1 MDQDVV
7 VDWLGRRGG
16 AKKAAVEALD
26 AIGGVGSF
34 KDVSIELLEDGKDE
48 VDVAGTPDSSCRRRV
63 LPRVGR
69 LLRRP
74 ACLRPR
80 RSRAQRLSCCSGGGL
95 NLCSL
100 MSTAVLH

>member
-63 LPRVGR
+63 LPRPLGLGRDGPLLDERLR
-69 LLRRP
+69 LLDLMP
-74 ACLRPR
+74 QCLK
-80 RSRAQRLSCCSGGGL
+80 
-95 NLCSL
+95 
-100 MSTAVLH
+100 